1 MAERPNIAAMAAA
14 AALARNNK
22 NKSTSDTPSFN
33 KSTKNNMDN
42 NRGGIAALAAAA
54 ARKRLD
60 DNSHNNSPINIRSR
74 GGGGGPMINIASLAA
89 AAARSKGLIPD
100 TESESDSQS
109 TEDIVEPHH
118 DSLDVD
124 VIPPSPD
131 SGGRPNIAAMA
142 AAAARTR
149 STLPNNSLST
159 TNSLN
164 NNNNKPQTPKTTPTR
179 KPPRSNGRITPISS
193 PGRTTTP
200 TPESF
205 STMAGE
211 GRGRSSP
218 SRRSHS
224 PAFHVNGGDI
234 NSINKVGISS
244 ANSEINKVE
253 EEEDKPSDPRA
264 ALISMLS
271 KRVPPS
277 SESII
282 ESTPKSKPV
291 INPLTSGEGRGGIAA
306 AAAEAAQK
314 RNKQSTLRSPIIKN
328 EIKSTVVNKGGGSRT
343 EDSNTDPRA
352 ALMSMLSKR
361 VPPIPPAVDEQV
373 KSSQSTIIK
382 KEYPI
387 IIKNEDN
394 TKEESPDPRA
404 ALMNMLNKRGAV
416 PPSQSTSAPTMKND
430 EETPI
435 INNRKKLGGGPQPVG
450 GIAAMAAAAAAK
462 KNKVAA
468 AGKGGG
474 ELSSNVGKRGGDISE
489 KKEIQPV
496 DPRAAL
502 MSMLANRAPPM
513 PADEPPPSSPEP
525 KKENVE
531 PPADPRAALM
541 NMLANRNAPPIPPE
555 EAPETPKATNTKKQF
570 GFSSPEGTSK
580 GSATV
585 NKVGDKGGDEVKEE
599 RPDPRAALMN
609 MLNKR
614 QPIPAH
620 DESDESDTKDSPP
633 AKPQQQHIPT
643 PLTQP
648 ITPIE
653 SPPSTPQRH
662 RQQRTANNKSSGKK
676 KKKKNSSKKNRRTNN
691 NLRPVSFNDNNE
703 INDVDQLL
711 NREMN
716 RPGMSAYSFFEGSRN
731 LMDNVPAGPVD
742 MDDYVD
748 YGIKRS
754 TKLAGS
760 LMSVYEDAVSLLDDN
775 GDHSPNNTSPRSS
788 FIRKRSGE
796 YGNNLLSPLNPRNL
810 EDEES
815 STHTKAAEALL
826 KVIEMKQLDLD
837 SVITKLKVHKN
848 DKRKRLHQRH
858 RNGSPIIMTG
868 RGSLAGLSRINSV
881 SVAQMHNPI
890 DMDDYSCDDT
900 SVGSD
905 VSLLSTVS
913 ANQRRIAKN
922 SQKLAS
928 HILGSPQDK
937 FTAKQKNIPLKNDPE
952 YSLYFRMLRYGF
964 TIGAVRAALQRDG
977 KPDVTRLDP
986 DRPVYLQRVP
996 KVNGTLAPLKIDEE
1010 IDSLNNSL
1018 RRESSTEVQ
1027 GLEIGDNGLTDKG
1040 WECALESAAKTSG
1053 VRKPAYRKSGSNGSG
1068 AGNGI
1073 TGTGKAFKSTP
1084 PWLQSNVE
1092 RGIVE
1097 GWLRKRTRR
1106 GRWVRRWY
1114 LLDSTG
1120 FYYSHSPPSSTS
1132 ALHSKKL
1139 AKLVDSRC
1147 LGAKKVH
1154 GNPTEFEVWHP
1165 SQDKAIVTLRAQNQH
1180 EMNQWVEGVN
1190 ATSER
1195 QRVVDEVVIGS
1206 VIPENLVKNTIG
1218 MIEANNALHDTGYN
1232 KAHYRPASP
1241 TKNDRAA
1248 SPNKLGRGNKL
1259 SALDESEYSEDD
1271 EDEDESSED
1280 DDSSDEGGIISPDSM
1295 DKFKQLL
1302 EEGTLP
1308 TDINATELSD
1318 RPKRPK
1324 LERQNSWPPLSLMSD
1339 GSHGTGESGPAKSK
1353 EEVEADLKRIEE
1365 DIKRLDRVE
1374 EEEPAN
1380 PTEISTSGGGT
1391 GKGGSG
1397 NGDGTGGGDGSGDKK
1412 DGDAAADASGD
1423 KDGEPKLK
1431 EDPKYEKYFKM
1442 MKMGLPKEVAQHA
1455 MTRDQMDPRYVY

>member
-22 NKSTSDTPSFN
+22 NKSTSNSSDTPSFN
-33 KSTKNNMDN
+33 KPTNNNMDN

-60 DNSHNNSPINIRSR
+60 DNNSHNNNNSPINIRSR

-109 TEDIVEPHH
+109 TEDNPVG

-124 VIPPSPD
+124 VIPPSPVE
-131 SGGRPNIAAMA
+131 GRPNIAAMA
-142 AAAARTR
+142 AAAARKR
-149 STLPNNSLST
+149 SLPNNSLST
-159 TNSLN
+159 NSLN
-164 NNNNKPQTPKTTPTR
+164 NINKPQTPTR
-179 KPPRSNGRITPISS
+179 NHSPNRPPKGRVTPISS

-224 PAFHVNGGDI
+224 PAFHVNAADCNSNNSKVGI
-234 NSINKVGISS
+234 NSNNDNNVGNNGGVNNKVGNSS
-244 ANSEINKVE
+244 NID
-253 EEEDKPSDPRA
+253 EEDKPSDPRA
-264 ALISMLS
+264 ALMAMLS
-271 KRVPPS
+271 KRAPPTPPS
-277 SESII
+277 I
-282 ESTPKSKPV
+282 ESEQSKSKPV
-291 INPLTSGEGRGGIAA
+291 INPLTSEKGRGGIAA

-314 RNKQSTLRSPIIKN
+314 KNKSK
-328 EIKSTVVNKGGGSRT
+328 EIKSTVVNKAGGSG
-343 EDSNTDPRA
+343 EESNPDPRA

-361 VPPIPPAVDEQV
+361 VPPIPPHEQP
-373 KSSQSTIIK
+373 KSQSAVIK
-382 KEYPI
+382 KEV
-387 IIKNEDN
+387 DN
-394 TKEESPDPRA
+394 KEEDPRA
-404 ALMNMLNKRGAV
+404 ALMNMLNKRNAIPPAV
-416 PPSQSTSAPTMKND
+416 ESEKKKN

-435 INNRKKLGGGPQPVG
+435 INNRKKLGGGPLAGEGRG

-468 AGKGGG
+468 GKGGG
-474 ELSSNVGKRGGDISE
+474 ELSSNVGKRGGGDTSE
-489 KKEIQPV
+489 KKEIQP
-496 DPRAAL
+496 DPRTAL
-502 MSMLANRAPPM
+502 MSMLANRAPPI
-513 PADEPPPSSPEP
+513 PPHDKPPRSSPEP
-525 KKENVE
+525 KKENFE
-531 PPADPRAALM
+531 PPVDPRAALM

-555 EAPETPKATNTKKQF
+555 EAPETPKATNTKKHF
-570 GFSSPEGTSK
+570 GFSSPEGANNK
-580 GSATV
+580 G
-585 NKVGDKGGDEVKEE
+585 KDEVHQ
-599 RPDPRAALMN
+599 PVDPRAALMN

-614 QPIPAH
+614 NPIPAH
-620 DESDESDTKDSPP
+620 DNESDESDTKDSPP
-633 AKPQQQHIPT
+633 AKPQQQNIPT

-662 RQQRTANNKSSGKK
+662 RQQRATNNKSSGGKK

-691 NLRPVSFNDNNE
+691 NNLRPVSFDNE
-703 INDVDQLL
+703 LNDVDKLL

-731 LMDNVPAGPVD
+731 LDVPVGPID

-748 YGIKRS
+748 YGLNN
-754 TKLAGS
+754 TKKLRMSNMTSS
-760 LMSVYEDAVSLLDDN
+760 LMSVDEDAVSLLDDN

-848 DKRKRLHQRH
+848 DKRKRLHCSQQHNQRH
-858 RNGSPIIMTG
+858 QRNGSPIIMTG

-996 KVNGTLAPLKIDEE
+996 KVNGTLAPLNIDEE

-1018 RRESSTEVQ
+1018 RREASTEVQ

-1165 SQDKAIVTLRAQNQH
+1165 SQDKAIVTLRAQSQH

-1248 SPNKLGRGNKL
+1248 SPNKLGRNGNKL
-1259 SALDESEYSEDD
+1259 SALDESEYSED
-1271 EDEDESSED
+1271 EDESDESD

-1380 PTEISTSGGGT
+1380 PTEISTSGGGA

-1397 NGDGTGGGDGSGDKK
+1397 NGDGTGGGDGSGEKK
-1412 DGDAAADASGD
+1412 DGDAAAAASGD
-1423 KDGEPKLK
+1423 EDGEPKLK
-1431 EDPKYEKYFKM
+1431 DDPKYEKYFKM